1 MACAEA
7 TGDYMLRRARDGA
20 HKARIVPG
28 KKEFCPVATAE
39 PIAQHG
45 QHSTPST
52 LRNHIARELQQQIL
66 SGRYKPGDRL
76 NESQIAREFNT
87 SRIPVREALSHL
99 QEQGLVMNLERR
111 GMFVMQLSETEV
123 QQINSLRIVLEA
135 EAMKLARAHMT
146 PQIRAQLEAVLDQM
160 DHWEGS
166 LAEAADLD
174 RRFHKLIW
182 HAAGNPW
189 LERML
194 DQLTIA
200 LFAHKTL
207 EHVSREMRQW
217 RLSHHR
223 ELLDVVTGGKADPR
237 MALLTHLRMA
247 YTDPERFSSMVLDND

>member
-1 MACAEA
+1 
-7 TGDYMLRRARDGA
+7 MLAPRRRRARKGC
-20 HKARIVPG
+20 IGSG
-28 KKEFCPVATAE
+28 KEESGSVATVEHLAPSE
-39 PIAQHG
+39 
-45 QHSTPST
+45 TPST
-52 LRNHIARELQQQIL
+52 LRNHIARVLRQQIL
-66 SGRYKPGDRL
+66 EGRFKPGDRL
-76 NESQIAREFNT
+76 NESQIAREFST

-111 GMFVMQLSETEV
+111 GMFVIQLSEVEV

-135 EAMKLARAHMT
+135 EAMKLARVHMT
-146 PQIRAQLEAVLDQM
+146 AEVRAQLEALVEQM
-160 DHWEGS
+160 EHWEGP

-174 RRFHKLIW
+174 RRFHQLIW
-182 HAAGNPW
+182 RTAGNPW

-217 RLSHHR
+217 RLNHHR
-223 ELLDVVTGGKADPR
+223 ELLDVVTGGNVDPR

-247 YTDPERFSSMVLDND
+247 YSEPERFSSMALAID

>member
-1 MACAEA
+1 MATAA
-7 TGDYMLRRARDGA
+7 DYMLAQLAG
-20 HKARIVPG
+20 KARFAPG
-28 KKEFCPVATAE
+28 HRGEEEAGQVATMEAVDLNE
-39 PIAQHG
+39 
-45 QHSTPST
+45 TPST
-52 LRNHIARELQQQIL
+52 LRNHIARSLRQQIL
-66 SGRYKPGDRL
+66 AGRYKPGDRL
-76 NESQIAREFNT
+76 NESQIAREFST

-146 PQIRAQLEAVLDQM
+146 PDVRARLEALVDQM
-160 DHWEGS
+160 EHWEGP
-166 LAEAADLD
+166 LAEAAEMD
-174 RRFHKLIW
+174 RRFHQIIW
-182 HAAGNPW
+182 HTAGNPW

-217 RLSHHR
+217 RLNHHR
-223 ELLDVVTGGKADPR
+223 ELLDVVTGGNADPR

-247 YTDPERFSSMVLDND
+247 YSEPERFSSMALADD

>member
-1 MACAEA
+1 
-7 TGDYMLRRARDGA
+7 MLSILQGA
-20 HKARIVPG
+20 APWAPDCPG
-28 KKEFCPVATAE
+28 KKEARSVATVE
-39 PIAQHG
+39 PIDQTE
-45 QHSTPST
+45 TPST
-52 LRNHIARELQQQIL
+52 LRNHIARALRQQIL
-66 SGRYKPGDRL
+66 AGRYKPGDRL

-146 PQIRAQLEAVLDQM
+146 PDIRARLEALVDQM
-160 DHWEGS
+160 EHWEGP

-174 RRFHKLIW
+174 RRFHQLIW

-194 DQLTIA
+194 DQLTVA

-217 RLSHHR
+217 RLNHHR
-223 ELLDVVTGGKADPR
+223 ELLDVVTGGNADPR

-247 YTDPERFSSMVLDND
+247 YSSPERFSSMALADD

>member
-1 MACAEA
+1 MEI
-7 TGDYMLRRARDGA
+7 GDYMLALQQERAQTHLSGSGKEEHGSLA
-20 HKARIVPG
+20 TVEHLAPG
-28 KKEFCPVATAE
+28 E
-39 PIAQHG
+39 I
-45 QHSTPST
+45 PST
-52 LRNHIARELQQQIL
+52 LRNHIARVLRQQIL
-66 SGRYKPGDRL
+66 EGRYKPGDRL
-76 NESQIAREFNT
+76 NESQIAREFST

-111 GMFVMQLSETEV
+111 GMFVIQLSEIEV

-146 PQIRAQLEAVLDQM
+146 PEIQSQLEGLVDLM
-160 DHWEGS
+160 EHWEGP

-174 RRFHKLIW
+174 RRFHQLIW
-182 HAAGNPW
+182 HTAGNPW

-194 DQLTIA
+194 DHLTMA

-217 RLSHHR
+217 RLNHHR
-223 ELLDVVTGGKADPR
+223 ELLDVVTGGKVDPR

-247 YTDPERFSSMVLDND
+247 YSEPERFSSIALATD

>member
-1 MACAEA
+1 MAMRPAC
-7 TGDYMLRRARDGA
+7 MLGPWMKTARPAGGA
-20 HKARIVPG
+20 VEELG
-28 KKEFCPVATAE
+28 QVATVE
-39 PIAQHG
+39 PIDQNE
-45 QHSTPST
+45 TPST
-52 LRNHIARELQQQIL
+52 LRNHIARALRQQIL

-146 PQIRAQLEAVLDQM
+146 PAIAKQLEDLVDQM
-160 DHWEGS
+160 EHWEGP
-166 LAEAADLD
+166 LAEAAELD
-174 RRFHKLIW
+174 RRFHQLIW
-182 HAAGNPW
+182 RTAGNPW

-194 DQLTIA
+194 DQLTIS

-217 RLSHHR
+217 RLNHHR
-223 ELLDVVTGGKADPR
+223 ELFDVVTGGSADPR
-237 MALLTHLRMA
+237 LALLTHLRMA
-247 YTDPERFSSMVLDND
+247 YSHPERFSSLALSDA